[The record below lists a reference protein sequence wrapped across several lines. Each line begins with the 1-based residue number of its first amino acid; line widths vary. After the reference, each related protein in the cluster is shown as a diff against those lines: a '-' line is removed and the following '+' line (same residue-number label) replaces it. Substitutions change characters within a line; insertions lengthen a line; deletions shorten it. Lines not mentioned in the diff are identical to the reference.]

1 MSEVTLSEATAR
13 KYAVHPIFIVLLG
26 MRLSVISFLPAFL
39 VALPL
44 SSCARP
50 SPSCFVTTRT
60 QTQAQVTD
68 DASCTTTNTRRFPP
82 RMFVLPQEQLGD
94 DVCDGRSAGR
104 DDETSDPMRRS
115 FLATTAASFASLVVP
130 TPPAHA
136 AQQQPRV
143 KGAAEYDLEYYVRDL
158 VKGNTKE
165 GNLPASAPPPA
176 PPSRTLQGPL
186 LPLLL
191 DNDFTDQCIPVKVL
205 AQVSGKSASN
215 IAALAKDYRDKSS
228 KAFAAKAQWKVAD
241 ISDQYFFD
249 LTAYALWRTAA
260 ELIPDYVKRDKFA
273 KDVGRGIYS
282 EAAKAGLLK
291 KKALILDSS
300 DDESSDDSSDDDSSD
315 DKKKKTGKTK
325 NANDGLISTKKD
337 SSDDVSLGP
346 LTGTIPAIIEILEL
360 YKSSGFISRYQ
371 LGGEDETR
379 RGKNVFDE
387 LDDDDIASGSS
398 VDCLV
403 SIYEPAILSGALQIT
418 GEGSRFAPD
427 FVGQTLSA
435 AWEAAGILA
444 KEETYFVDSI
454 YRPNPK
460 DFFPDERLIQ
470 FTLKKA

>member
-1 MSEVTLSEATAR
+1 
-13 KYAVHPIFIVLLG
+13 
-26 MRLSVISFLPAFL
+26 
-39 VALPL
+39 
-44 SSCARP
+44 
-50 SPSCFVTTRT
+50 
-60 QTQAQVTD
+60 
-68 DASCTTTNTRRFPP
+68 
-82 RMFVLPQEQLGD
+82 MFVLPEEQLGD
-94 DVCDGRSAGR
+94 DVRDGRSAGS
-104 DDETSDPMRRS
+104 DKETRNRRS

-143 KGAAEYDLEYYVRDL
+143 KGAAEYDLEYYMRDL

-176 PPSRTLQGPL
+176 PPSRTLQGSL

-191 DNDFTDQCIPVKVL
+191 DNDFTEQCIPVKVL

-228 KAFAAKAQWKVAD
+228 KAFSAKAQWKVAD

-249 LTAYALWRTAA
+249 LTAYAWWRTAA

-315 DKKKKTGKTK
+315 DKKKKGKTK
-325 NANDGLISTKKD
+325 NANDKSGRISTKKD
-337 SSDDVSLGP
+337 SSDDASLCP

-444 KEETYFVDSI
+444 KEETYFVDSV

>member
-1 MSEVTLSEATAR
+1 MFDRVSVGVPFR
-13 KYAVHPIFIVLLG
+13 FVLCIGLRLVLRSN
-26 MRLSVISFLPAFL
+26 MRLATISFLAPL
-39 VALPL
+39 ALPL
-44 SSCARP
+44 PSCALP
-50 SPSCFVTTRT
+50 PQSCFVATSSTHAT
-60 QTQAQVTD
+60 G
-68 DASCTTTNTRRFPP
+68 DASCTASNSRRFPP
-82 RMFVLPQEQLGD
+82 RMFVLPQKQLD
-94 DVCDGRSAGR
+94 NDERSDGS
-104 DDETSDPMRRS
+104 DEETSAMRRS
-115 FLATTAASFASLVVP
+115 FVATTAALFASLLA
-130 TPPAHA
+130 TPPANA

-165 GNLPASAPPPA
+165 GNLPASSPPPA
-176 PPSRTLQGPL
+176 PPARTLQGPL

-191 DNDFTDQCIPVKVL
+191 DNNYEGCIPVKVL
-205 AQVSGKSASN
+205 SEVSGKPVSSV
-215 IAALAKDYRDKSS
+215 AALAKDYRDKSS
-228 KAFAAKAQWKVAD
+228 KAFAAKAQWKISD
-241 ISDQYFFD
+241 ISDQYYFD
-249 LTAYALWRTAA
+249 LSAYALWRAAA
-260 ELIPDYVKRDKFA
+260 ELIANYVKRDQFA

-282 EAAKAGLLK
+282 EAAKAGLVK
-291 KKALILDSS
+291 KKALILDTSSS
-300 DDESSDDSSDDDSSD
+300 DDGSSDDSSDDDSSD
-315 DKKKKTGKTK
+315 DTQKKKEGKTK
-325 NANDGLISTKKD
+325 KANEKSVGTGTKED
-337 SSDDVSLGP
+337 SSDDSSNDAPLGP
-346 LTGTIPAIIEILEL
+346 LTGTIPAILEILEL
-360 YKSSGFISRYQ
+360 YKSCGFISRYQ

-444 KEETYFVDSI
+444 KEETYFVDSV

-470 FTLKKA
+470 FTLRKA

>member
-1 MSEVTLSEATAR
+1 
-13 KYAVHPIFIVLLG
+13 
-26 MRLSVISFLPAFL
+26 
-39 VALPL
+39 
-44 SSCARP
+44 
-50 SPSCFVTTRT
+50 
-60 QTQAQVTD
+60 
-68 DASCTTTNTRRFPP
+68 
-82 RMFVLPQEQLGD
+82 MFVLPQEQLGD

-143 KGAAEYDLEYYVRDL
+143 KGAAEYDFEYYVRDL

-215 IAALAKDYRDKSS
+215 IAALTKEYRDKSS

-325 NANDGLISTKKD
+325 NANDKSGRISTKKD

>member
-1 MSEVTLSEATAR
+1 
-13 KYAVHPIFIVLLG
+13 
-26 MRLSVISFLPAFL
+26 
-39 VALPL
+39 
-44 SSCARP
+44 
-50 SPSCFVTTRT
+50 
-60 QTQAQVTD
+60 
-68 DASCTTTNTRRFPP
+68 
-82 RMFVLPQEQLGD
+82 MFVLPQEQLGD

-325 NANDGLISTKKD
+325 NANDKSGRISTKKD

>member
-1 MSEVTLSEATAR
+1 
-13 KYAVHPIFIVLLG
+13 
-26 MRLSVISFLPAFL
+26 
-39 VALPL
+39 
-44 SSCARP
+44 
-50 SPSCFVTTRT
+50 
-60 QTQAQVTD
+60 
-68 DASCTTTNTRRFPP
+68 
-82 RMFVLPQEQLGD
+82 MFVLLVPQEQLD
-94 DVCDGRSAGR
+94 DGVCGGRSA
-104 DDETSDPMRRS
+104 DSSDEETSPMRRS
-115 FLATTAASFASLVVP
+115 FVATTAASFASLVVP
-130 TPPAHA
+130 TPPANA

-143 KGAAEYDLEYYVRDL
+143 KGAAEYDLEYYMRDL
-158 VKGNTKE
+158 VRGNTKE

-176 PPSRTLQGPL
+176 PPSRTLKGPL

-205 AQVSGKSASN
+205 AQVSGRSASDV
-215 IAALAKDYRDKSS
+215 AALAKDYRDKSS
-228 KAFAAKAQWKVAD
+228 KAFASKAQWKVAD

-273 KDVGRGIYS
+273 KEVGRGIYS

-300 DDESSDDSSDDDSSD
+300 D
-315 DKKKKTGKTK
+315 
-325 NANDGLISTKKD
+325 AP
-337 SSDDVSLGP
+337 LGP
-346 LTGTIPAIIEILEL
+346 LTGTIPAIIELLEL
-360 YKSSGFISRYQ
+360 YKASGFVSRYQ

-427 FVGQTLSA
+427 YVGQTLSA

-444 KEETYFVDSI
+444 KEETYFVDSV

>member
-1 MSEVTLSEATAR
+1 
-13 KYAVHPIFIVLLG
+13 
-26 MRLSVISFLPAFL
+26 
-39 VALPL
+39 
-44 SSCARP
+44 
-50 SPSCFVTTRT
+50 
-60 QTQAQVTD
+60 
-68 DASCTTTNTRRFPP
+68 
-82 RMFVLPQEQLGD
+82 MFVLPQEQFGD
-94 DVCDGRSAGR
+94 DVYDRRSAGS
-104 DDETSDPMRRS
+104 DEETSPMRRS
-115 FLATTAASFASLVVP
+115 FVATTAAFSASLVVP

-143 KGAAEYDLEYYVRDL
+143 KGAAEYDLEYYMRDL

-191 DNDFTDQCIPVKVL
+191 DNDFTDQCIPVKIL
-205 AQVSGKSASN
+205 ARVSGKSTSN
-215 IAALAKDYRDKSS
+215 VAALAKDYRDKSS
-228 KAFAAKAQWKVAD
+228 KAFAAKAQWKIAD

-273 KDVGRGIYS
+273 KDVGRGIYL

-315 DKKKKTGKTK
+315 DKKKGKTK
-325 NANDGLISTKKD
+325 SAKDKSGRTGTKKD

-346 LTGTIPAIIEILEL
+346 LTGTVPAIIEILEL
-360 YKSSGFISRYQ
+360 YKASGFISRYQ

-398 VDCLV
+398 VDCIV

-427 FVGQTLSA
+427 YVGQTLSA

-444 KEETYFVDSI
+444 KEETYFVDSV